1 MPSCPDPRTRSPK
14 GQASIRMLAGKKIW
28 RRRQLPLKDIAPS
41 CGETKWGVLLS
52 KKINKTIKQISG
64 MSGSCF
70 SSHDVCQIDIWI
82 ISWRDLVYQFLFQC
96 ILWFLLPITS
106 CNDFG
111 SNNREKPEDFPK
123 TLPPSEVGLD
133 SWGNAN
139 GVLGPGKNGGTM
151 VDCFQARFV
160 NRWWQLK
167 YPVIFTPKIG
177 EMIQL
182 IFFKGVEPTN

>member
-1 MPSCPDPRTRSPK
+1 MPGSPDEITK
-14 GQASIRMLAGKKIW
+14 GASINSNAGRKKDMEEKAAAIEGHCTFV
-28 RRRQLPLKDIAPS
+28 RGNQVRCAFV
-41 CGETKWGVLLS
+41 E
-52 KKINKTIKQISG
+52 KINKTIKQISG

-167 YPVIFTPKIG
+167 YPVVFTPKIG